1 MKLLNLIL
9 ASLVGSALLVS
20 SVRAEDPKA
29 KPAEKL
35 NEIEIQDIKLKLP
48 ESWKQQPAE
57 NKLRLAQFTAPIAE
71 GDNEA
76 PNLVVSSFAG
86 GTSAQNMGRWTA
98 EFKDSV
104 KITSKKGESPQGPYE
119 VTEISGS
126 YAGPS
131 FRRRPAPLEN
141 GRAVNFVLMP
151 NEKPFYYLKLTGPT
165 KSVEA
170 AAKTLRAAF
179 GADAKKEKDIERE

>member
-1 MKLLNLIL
+1 MKLLNLLL
-9 ASLVGSALLVS
+9 ASLVGSVLLMS
-20 SVRAEDPKA
+20 PVRAQEAKE

-35 NEIEIQDIKLKLP
+35 VEIEIQDIKLKLP
-48 ESWKQQPAE
+48 ESWKQQPPE
-57 NKLRLAQFTAPIAE
+57 NKLRLAQFTAPMAE

-76 PNLVVSSFAG
+76 PTLVVSSFAG

-104 KITSKKGESPQGPYE
+104 KIVSKKGESPLGPYE
-119 VTEISGS
+119 VTEISGT

-131 FRRRPAPLEN
+131 FRRRPAALEN
-141 GRAVNFVLMP
+141 GRAINFVLMP
-151 NEKPFYYLKLTGPT
+151 KEKPFYYLKLTGPT

-170 AAKTLRAAF
+170 AAKTLRVAF
-179 GADAKKEKDIERE
+179 GADEKKEKEVDRE

>member
-1 MKLLNLIL
+1 MKLLNLLL
-9 ASLVGSALLVS
+9 ASLVGSALLMS
-20 SVRAEDPKA
+20 PVRAQEAKE

-35 NEIEIQDIKLKLP
+35 VEIEIQDIKLKLP
-48 ESWKQQPAE
+48 ESWKQQPPE
-57 NKLRLAQFTAPIAE
+57 NKLRLAQFTAPMAE

-76 PNLVVSSFAG
+76 PTLVVSSFAG
-86 GTSAQNMGRWTA
+86 GTAAQNLGRWTA

-104 KITSKKGESPQGPYE
+104 KITTKKGESPLCPYE

-126 YAGPS
+126 YVGPS

-141 GRAVNFVLMP
+141 GRAFNFVLMP
-151 NEKPFYYLKLTGPT
+151 KEKPFYYLKLTGPT

-179 GADAKKEKDIERE
+179 GADDKKEKDVERE